1 MKKKRIAL
9 LTLALYFIVSVT
21 SCGSK
26 TAGYDN
32 NGKYV
37 DLHAHLD
44 GSITVDIAEKLA
56 EMQNID
62 VTSDDKELKNLLTVS
77 EDCTSLNEFLECF
90 NFPCSLMQTYDGL
103 KEAAYLVAEDMLA
116 NGIVYAE
123 IRFAPQN
130 HTNKDMTQE
139 DAVNAVLEGIKKSS
153 LKANVILCCMRGE
166 GNEEQNLET
175 VEIAKK
181 HLVEDGGVVAID
193 LAGAEA
199 LFPTE
204 NYRELFEKAK
214 EYNIPFTF
222 HAGEA
227 DGADS
232 VRLAIEYGATRIG
245 HGVRI
250 FEDESVVKLVKDKGI
265 YLEMCPTSNR
275 QTAAIKDMRKYPFID
290 YLSQGIKVTLNTDDP
305 AIEGT
310 TISNEFKYMEEHFGL
325 TSDQKKTVLN
335 NSIEAAFTTDAVK
348 KKLKKELN
356 ID

>member
-1 MKKKRIAL
+1 MKKIIAL
-9 LTLALYFIVSVT
+9 LTLLLCLIVSVT
-21 SCGSK
+21 ACSSK

-32 NGKYV
+32 NGKYI
-37 DLHAHLD
+37 DLHVHLD
-44 GSITVDIAEKLA
+44 GAITVDIAKKLA
-56 EMQNID
+56 TMQNID
-62 VTSDDKELKNLLTVS
+62 IPSDDKELEKLLTVS
-77 EDCTSLNEFLECF
+77 ENCTSLNEFLKCF
-90 NFPCSLMQTYDGL
+90 DFPCSLMQTYDGL
-103 KEAAYLVAEDMLA
+103 KEAAYLVAEDMSA
-116 NGIVYAE
+116 NGVVYAE
-123 IRFAPQN
+123 IRFAPQS
-130 HTNKDMTQE
+130 HTTKEMTQE
-139 DAVNAVLEGIKKSS
+139 DAVKAVLEGLKESS
-153 LKANVILCCMRGE
+153 LKANVILCCKRGE

-181 HLVEDGGVVAID
+181 YLVEDDGVVAID

-204 NYRELFEKAK
+204 NYRGLFEKAK
-214 EYNIPFTF
+214 EYNIPFTI

-232 VRLAIEYGATRIG
+232 VRLAIEYGAARIG

-250 FEDESVVKLVKDKGI
+250 FEDESVVKLVKDKGV

-275 QTAAIKDMRKYPFID
+275 QTAAIKDMKKYPLID

-310 TISNEFKYMEEHFGL
+310 TISNEFKYMEEQFGL
-325 TSDQKKTVLN
+325 TSDQKKTIIK
-335 NSIEAAFTTDAVK
+335 NSIEGAFTTDSVK
-348 KKLKKELN
+348 QKLKKELN